1 MAAIEQQIPNLLGG
15 VSQQPDPVKLPGQ
28 VKEAENVLLDPTF
41 GCMKRPPSRWV
52 ASLGTGI
59 PETAKWFP
67 IFRDNAERYLACIY
81 RDTDLVV
88 RVFDVLDG
96 FERTVA
102 VDPSWNT
109 YTETVTDSQQIR
121 NLTIADYTLLCS
133 TQAFV
138 TSNKVAP
145 EESDN
150 SALVTINQVSY
161 NTTYNIDLGGPG
173 ADPVTVTRA
182 TKLEISPA
190 SWQDEDETCGFDGT
204 EQFTEDDG
212 NGPGTGLNFRVV
224 TQGTSFRPK
233 PDKDNYDC
241 RYQTDVILQNG
252 GSGWRKGDRIS
263 VTMKGK
269 SYEVTVVETTEE
281 TVYAS
286 LGTASFTTPPNAEAD
301 GGLTLGD
308 ITAGLVNEINDISNF
323 EAEAVANVIK
333 LKRDNNKSFTISTR
347 GGLSGTAMDAL
358 ISTAADV
365 SELPKQCFDGYFLEI
380 VNTEDAEADNYY
392 VRFRSNIAG
401 QPGPGSWEETVKD
414 GDEEYLASLTMP
426 FALTR
431 EADGTFSLGPI
442 DEDSALEGW
451 AGREV
456 GDTNTNPTPS
466 FVGKTINGMF
476 LHRNRLGFL
485 TEESVVL
492 SQPGDF
498 FNFFATSGVALSEAD
513 PVDMS
518 ASDTKPVIL
527 RDAIATP
534 SGVVL
539 FGEQAQFRLFTAEST
554 FGPNTVELKKISA
567 YSYASDALPQQ
578 TGVSVMFNTSVGEYT
593 KVFELSTASLRQDV
607 VIQENTRSVPRY
619 LPTEIAWSCAS
630 VNNDLV
636 LYGDKKDCYAFRYF
650 NQGDSRVVAGW
661 TKWIFHH
668 DILFGAAQGDELYF
682 VVRRKGYTHIHV
694 STLLD
699 GPESAIDVGFTQF
712 RPRVDAQLPMDNL
725 TVVGDVDLPNGRV
738 VTEYRF
744 PTNYAAPGL
753 DFAGVVAYTDVR
765 TGEYDELVVTGDTF
779 RVDKGRE
786 FIFGYQYETKVVFP
800 SFYTKVSSGDNSRAD
815 RISNPMIQTV
825 YLDLFNSGAMEVK
838 IDVNGYP
845 TRDVDLPLIESNNY
859 AASDVVV
866 IENTTVDVPVYHRGE
881 DVTLTVRSDTP
892 FPTSMTGFSWNGT
905 YNKRGY
911 ARM

>member
-28 VKEAENVLLDPTF
+28 VKEANNVLLDPTF
-41 GCMKRPPSRWV
+41 GCMKRPPTQWI
-52 ASLGTGI
+52 ASLGNNI
-59 PETAKWFP
+59 PEDAEWFP
-67 IFRDNAERYLACIY
+67 IFRDNAERYLAVVY
-81 RDTDLVV
+81 RETDLIV
-88 RVFDVLDG
+88 RVFDVLTG
-96 FERTVA
+96 TERTV
-102 VDPSWNT
+102 VIDPEWNEYSAT
-109 YTETVTDSQQIR
+109 ADPTDLRS
-121 NLTIADYTLLCS
+121 LTIADYTLLCN
-133 TQAFV
+133 TQGRV
-138 TSNKVAP
+138 TSTRVAP
-145 EESDN
+145 EEKTND
-150 SALVTINQVSY
+150 ALVTIGQVSY

-173 ADPVTVTRA
+173 AEPVVVTRA
-182 TKLEISPA
+182 TKLQINPA
-190 SWQDEDETCGFDGT
+190 SWKDEDETCGFDGT
-204 EQFTEDDG
+204 EQFTEDDD
-212 NGPGTGLNFRVV
+212 NGPGQGLNFRIV
-224 TQGTSFRPK
+224 TQGTAFRPK

-252 GSGWRKGDRIS
+252 GNGWRVGDKIK
-263 VTMKGK
+263 VEMKDK
-269 SYEVTVVETTEE
+269 EYEIKVVETTEE

-286 LGTASFTTPPNAEAD
+286 LGTATFTTPPNAEAD

-308 ITAGLVNEINDISNF
+308 ITSGLVNGINSLSNF
-323 EAEAVANVIK
+323 EATSVSNVIRI
-333 LKRDNNKSFTISTR
+333 KRADNSKFTISTR
-347 GGLSGTAMDAL
+347 GGLSGSAMESL

-392 VRFRSNIAG
+392 VIFKSDIPG
-401 QPGPGSWEETVKD
+401 QPGPGSWEETVKI
-414 GDEEYLASLTMP
+414 GDKEYLNSLSMP

-431 EADGTFSLGPI
+431 EADGNFALGPLN
-442 DEDSALEGW
+442 EESALEGW

-456 GDTNTNPTPS
+456 GDATTNPSPS
-466 FVGKTINGMF
+466 FVGKAINGMF

-485 TEESVVL
+485 TEEAAVL
-492 SQPGDF
+492 SQPGDY
-498 FNFFATSGVALSEAD
+498 FNFFATSGVALSDAD

-534 SGVVL
+534 QGVVL

-567 YSYASDALPQQ
+567 YSYASEALPQL

-619 LPTEIAWSCAS
+619 LPTEINWSCAS

-636 LYGDKKDCYAFRYF
+636 LYGDKKDIYAFRYF

-682 VVRRKGYTHIHV
+682 VVRREGYTHLHV
-694 STLLD
+694 ATLLD
-699 GPESAIDVGFTQF
+699 GPESPIDVDFTQF
-712 RPRVDAQLPMDNL
+712 RPRVDAQVSMDDL
-725 TVVGDVDLPNGRV
+725 TVVGDVDLPNGRT

-753 DFAGVVAYTDVR
+753 DFQGVAAYTDVR
-765 TGEYDELVVTGDTF
+765 TGEYDEVLITGDTF
-779 RVDKGRE
+779 RIDKDRE
-786 FIFGYQYETKVVFP
+786 FIFGYQYETKVVMP
-800 SFYTKVSSGDNSRAD
+800 SFYTKVASGDNARAD

-825 YLDLFNSGAMEVK
+825 YLELFNSGAMEVQ
-838 IDVNGYP
+838 IEVNGYP
-845 TRDVDLPLIESNNY
+845 TRDVDLPLIESDNY

-866 IENTTVDVPVYHRGE
+866 IENKTVEVPIYHRGE

-892 FPTSMTGFSWNGT
+892 FPTSMTGFSWSGT